1 MASYARLLTVA
12 GSRNLRDLGGY
23 RAMDGRRVRRGMLLR
38 SGHPGELTAEGAR
51 QFAALGLAAILDL
64 RTTEERAG
72 QPYPPG
78 LAEGLHYWTRDYDL
92 SRGDIVT
99 LMRDPATRA
108 ADIHAH
114 MLETYRRLLGE
125 QRAAVAAMFG
135 LLLAGRAPLL
145 INCTAGKDRT
155 GVLSA
160 LLLAALGVPL
170 ETVRT
175 DYALTELIQDPRAP
189 LFPVDP
195 DGPFAYLLTVD
206 PEVWRTMMRSAPEYI
221 DATFGALAESY
232 GSVETY
238 LAAEHGVD
246 AQALD
251 RLRNLLLEG

>member
-1 MASYARLLTVA
+1 
-12 GSRNLRDLGGY
+12 
-23 RAMDGRRVRRGMLLR
+23 
-38 SGHPGELTAEGAR
+38 
-51 QFAALGLAAILDL
+51 
-64 RTTEERAG
+64 
-72 QPYPPG
+72 
-78 LAEGLHYWTRDYDL
+78 
-92 SRGDIVT
+92 
-99 LMRDPATRA
+99 MRDPATRA

-195 DGPFAYLLTVD
+195 DGPFADRKSTRLNPVTN
-206 PEVWRTMMRSAPEYI
+206 
-221 DATFGALAESY
+221 
-232 GSVETY
+232 
-238 LAAEHGVD
+238 
-246 AQALD
+246 AQLVC
-251 RLRNLLLEG
+251 RLLLEKKNKNIINNQNYI